1 DHALGA
7 GRPAARGSRV
17 SWKVTVRIGPDVEKV
32 RADTLDEALD
42 AVELHG
48 RAASNTERRGTV
60 DTRVRRYEAGDQ
72 VAARVELTGRGVAVG
87 VDVRGDGGVQAWT
100 GRLRRRPIELED
112 GETPFEAVRRIAQST
127 SVEP

>member
-1 DHALGA
+1 
-7 GRPAARGSRV
+7 V
-17 SWKVTVRIGPDVEKV
+17 SWRITVRTGPKVERLKA
-32 RADTLDEALD
+32 RDAEEALD

-48 RAASNTERRGTV
+48 RAAANTERRAAV

-72 VAARVELTGRGVAVG
+72 VATRVELRGPGVNAG

-100 GRLRRRPIELED
+100 GRVRRRARARAD
-112 GETPFEAVRRIAQST
+112 DETPFEALRRVVAQST

>member
-1 DHALGA
+1 
-7 GRPAARGSRV
+7 V
-17 SWKVTVRIGPDVEKV
+17 SWKITVRIGPKVEKL
-32 RADTLDEALD
+32 RAETLDEALD
-42 AVELHG
+42 EVELQG

-72 VAARVELTGRGVAVG
+72 VAARVELSGRGVMVG

-100 GRLRRRPIELED
+100 GRWRRRPLELED
-112 GETPFEAVRRIAQST
+112 GETPFEAVRRVAQSE

>member
-1 DHALGA
+1 
-7 GRPAARGSRV
+7 V
-17 SWKVTVRIGPDVEKV
+17 SWRITVRTGPQVERM
-32 RADTLDEALD
+32 RAEDAGEALD

-48 RAASNTERRGTV
+48 RAAANTERRATV

-72 VAARVELTGRGVAVG
+72 VAARVELKGPGVYAG

-100 GRLRRRPIELED
+100 GRVFRRPLELED
-112 GETPFEAVRRIAQST
+112 DETPFEALRRLVQST